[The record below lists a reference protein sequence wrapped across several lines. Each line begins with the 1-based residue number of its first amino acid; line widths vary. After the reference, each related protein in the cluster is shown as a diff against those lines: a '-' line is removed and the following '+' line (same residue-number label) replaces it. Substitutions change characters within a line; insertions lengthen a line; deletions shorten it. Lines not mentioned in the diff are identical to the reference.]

1 MVAARGGSR
10 SVGLAPSLASPPA
23 PSGTPPPRSPACGG
37 VCARAGAGVGGA
49 GAGAAAPGTAAEG
62 GAGGEGLRG
71 AMDVERLQEALKGGG
86 RRAAGRAP
94 GRRPPASPR
103 GPRAGLCVG
112 RGSGGRGAPGT
123 GAASSCGGGGGLW
136 AWGAPLALTTPGPR
150 LGEQQAREHCFP
162 NLKLRGPGVLRTPF

>member
-94 GRRPPASPR
+94 GGGRPRLPAVPGPGFVWAAGVGGGERLAPARPRRAAVAAASGPGELRSPSPR
-103 GPRAGLCVG
+103 RDRGL
-112 RGSGGRGAPGT
+112 
-123 GAASSCGGGGGLW
+123 ASN
-136 AWGAPLALTTPGPR
+136 R
-150 LGEQQAREHCFP
+150 LENTASQ
-162 NLKLRGPGVLRTPF
+162 T